1 MSSTTPPRAVCPRQS
16 AWSRRLATAA
26 LCIGLIGHAA
36 AAQWAGGP
44 DTEVNTANQAELE
57 QVKGVGPQ
65 LSTRIL
71 AERIQ
76 APFRDWAD
84 LQARLKGIGP
94 AKAQRLSDAGLT
106 VQGRHWPAAPASSA
120 SR

>member
-1 MSSTTPPRAVCPRQS
+1 MSATPPSPSRPRRP
-16 AWSRRLATAA
+16 ALARWLSLA
-26 LCIGLIGHAA
+26 LLGAPLLCGAI
-36 AAQWAGGP
+36 AAQAAEGT

-57 QVKGVGPQ
+57 MVKGVGPQ

-71 AERIQ
+71 AERAQ

-84 LQARLKGIGP
+84 LQARLHGIGP
-94 AKAQRLSDAGLT
+94 VKARHLSEAGLT
-106 VQGRHWPAAPASSA
+106 VQGQRWPAAPASSA